1 MELNAAAKVGIVT
14 VLAGILFLL
23 AISQIST
30 LRGSEGAQYR
40 VLFSSVGGLQ
50 ERAPVLLAGVPVG
63 YVRNLELAD
72 NNQVQVTL
80 QLTRG
85 DVKLYRTR
93 DREKDPDG
101 SYYVYTITGNLM
113 GDKWIE
119 IKPGPVQPEEQP
131 LAAGSQVQGESP
143 VTLDDLA
150 REGNTVMRQFRQS
163 VDALNSLVADE
174 KFQGDIKLTVENFRD
189 ISSNLKGV
197 SADAKTIVAGLGE
210 RVNRLSDSIQTVVT
224 HVDETVIA
232 FQEDA
237 GAVGKD
243 LRGLSSSATRLL
255 AKNEGHVNTIVMN
268 LRDTS
273 VALKKAMRSV
283 EALADNEQLS
293 EDVVD
298 AVHNLKR
305 TSEEIQGIASDIRSI
320 SADPEVQ
327 QDLRDTVSNAKQ
339 ASASAARVMGKVEGI
354 AKGVSSTKWVGFEA
368 DQQWNL
374 KNGSAHTNLNAY
386 FLPNGSYGAKL
397 GVDSVGNQN
406 LVNLQVMKNWE
417 RFRLRAGVVRSEF
430 GLGADARLFN
440 KKLELNLDAYDT
452 SDPQVDLLGKF
463 FFGPDFYVTGG
474 YRNIFSN
481 SRRDYPGEGRA
492 YPVIGAGKRF

>member
-1 MELNAAAKVGIVT
+1 MQLNAAAKVGIVT
-14 VLAGILFLL
+14 VIAGILFLL
-23 AISQIST
+23 SISQISN

-63 YVRNLELAD
+63 YVKKLELAD

-80 QLTRG
+80 QLTRS
-85 DVKLYRTR
+85 DVKLYRVR
-93 DREKDPDG
+93 EAEKDPVG

-113 GDKWIE
+113 GDKWME
-119 IKPGPVQPEEQP
+119 IKPGPVQPNEP
-131 LAAGSQVQGESP
+131 ALASGAQVIGESP

-150 REGNTVMRQFRQS
+150 REGSLVMGEFRQS
-163 VDALNSLVADE
+163 VDALNGLVADK
-174 KFQGDIKLTVENFRD
+174 KFQSDIKLTVENFRD
-189 ISSNLKGV
+189 ISGNLKGV
-197 SADAKTIVAGLGE
+197 SADAKVIVASLGE
-210 RVNRLSDSIQTVVT
+210 RVTRLSDSIETVVT
-224 HVDETVIA
+224 HVDDTVLA
-232 FQEDA
+232 FQDDA
-237 GAVGKD
+237 SAVGKD
-243 LRGLSSSATRLL
+243 LRGLSGSANRML
-255 AKNEGHVNTIVMN
+255 AKNEGHVDTIVMN

-293 EDVVD
+293 EDVVE
-298 AVHNLKR
+298 AVHNFRR

-327 QDLRDTVSNAKQ
+327 QDLRETVSNAKQ

-354 AKGVSSTKWVGFEA
+354 SKGISKTKWVGLEA
-368 DQQWNL
+368 DQQWDL
-374 KNGSAHTNLNAY
+374 HQGEAHTNLNAY
-386 FLPNGSYGAKL
+386 LLPHGAYGAKL
-397 GVDSVGNQN
+397 GVDSLGNQN
-406 LVNLQVMKNWE
+406 LVNIQAMRNWE
-417 RFRLRAGVVRSEF
+417 NFRLRAGIVRSEF

-474 YRNIFSN
+474 YRNLFN
-481 SRRDYPGEGRA
+481 NKRLDHPGEERA